1 VPAKNLDL
9 VSQFSAPSLSMVH
22 YPIIGRSIG
31 LATLAAPTYLLCVA
45 TEDGEFIGETR
56 MDPNRDNQPKGDGFR

>member
-1 VPAKNLDL
+1 
-9 VSQFSAPSLSMVH
+9 MVH